1 MTRTAR
7 TVIAVSA
14 AAVLGTALLA
24 GCSSSSGSTES
35 ASAAASAAA
44 SGAQMLPPI
53 FIQPTDTAVSCKVGD
68 NLNFV
73 IDDKNLAGTT
83 VSTDNKD
90 IVELTQAGE
99 KDGATYTAG
108 GKCLAAGTATITVTA
123 PDNTKR
129 DIALTVTE

>member
-73 IDDKNLAGTT
+73 IDEAKLAGTT
-83 VSTDNKD
+83 VDRKSTRLNSSH
-90 IVELTQAGE
+90 VSESRMPSSA
-99 KDGATYTAG
+99 
-108 GKCLAAGTATITVTA
+108 
-123 PDNTKR
+123 
-129 DIALTVTE
+129 